1 MGARHPLPYGF
12 AKAHTLLL
20 EDDGHERV
28 LWAADA
34 STPGALGEVL
44 RLHAVSRVEHDD
56 STLLAQRIAAAYA
69 GGESSAATVVGEV
82 ESAVD
87 LSRLLQDL
95 PAVEDLLEA
104 ADDAPI
110 IRMLNALLT
119 QAAKDGASDIHI
131 EPYER
136 SSAVRF
142 RVDGTL
148 REVVQPNRALHAA
161 LISRLK
167 IMAELDISEKRLP
180 QDGRISLRIGGRAI
194 DVRVST
200 LPSAHGE
207 RAVLRLLDKSES
219 KFTLEGLGMDGKVLS
234 AFDHLV
240 HQPHGI
246 VLVTGPTGSGKT
258 TTLYASLGRIDTAST
273 NVLTVEDPVEYELAG
288 IGQTQVN
295 TKIDLTF
302 GKALRAILRQD
313 PDVIMIG
320 EIRDFETAQIAIQ
333 ASLTG
338 HLVLATLHTND
349 APSAVN
355 RLIDMGVEPYLLAS
369 TLLGA
374 QAQRLV
380 RKLCPACKRQ
390 DSEGH
395 WHPVGC
401 PACSMTGY
409 KGRTGVYELMVVD
422 DTLRALI
429 HNRAAESALQ
439 VAARNTGYVTM
450 REDGDR
456 LVSQGLTSLE
466 EVLRVTR
473 D

>member
-1 MGARHPLPYGF
+1 MRHPLPYAF
-12 AKAHTLLL
+12 AKAHQVLLQ
-20 EDDGHERV
+20 DDGRQRV
-28 LWAADA
+28 LWTTPATPV
-34 STPGALGEVL
+34 STLSEVL
-44 RLHAVSRVEHDD
+44 RVHSVDLWQREAA
-56 STLLAQRIAAAYA
+56 AQLQTRIAAAYA
-69 GGESSAATVVGEV
+69 GGESSAAAVVGEV

-87 LSRLLQDL
+87 LSRLMQEL

-119 QAAKDGASDIHI
+119 QGVRDGASDIHI

-148 REVVQPNRALHAA
+148 REVVQPNKALHAA

-180 QDGRISLRIGGRAI
+180 QDGRISLRLGTRAI

-200 LPSAHGE
+200 LPGAHGE
-207 RAVLRLLDKSES
+207 RAVLRLLDKTETRFS
-219 KFTLEGLGMDGKVLS
+219 LEALGMSGEVLQG
-234 AFDHLV
+234 FDRLIR
-240 HQPHGI
+240 QPHGI

-258 TTLYASLGRIDTAST
+258 TTLYASLARMDTATT
-273 NVLTVEDPVEYELAG
+273 NVLTVEDPIEYELPG

-295 TKIDLTF
+295 AKIDLSF
-302 GKALRAILRQD
+302 AKALRAILRQD
-313 PDVIMIG
+313 QDVIMIG
-320 EIRDFETAQIAIQ
+320 EIREYETAQIAIQ

-349 APSAVN
+349 APSAVT
-355 RLIDMGVEPYLLAS
+355 RLIDMGVEPFLLS
-369 TLLGA
+369 SSLLGVL
-374 QAQRLV
+374 AQRLV
-380 RKLCPACKRQ
+380 RQLCTACRRQ
-390 DSEGH
+390 DAQGL
-395 WHPVGC
+395 WHAVGC
-401 PACSMTGY
+401 PACGHTGY
-409 KGRTGVYELMVVD
+409 KGRTGVYELMTAD
-422 DTLRALI
+422 DAVRALI
-429 HNRAAESALQ
+429 HNRAAESELTAAAL
-439 VAARNTGYVTM
+439 RGGLRPM
-450 REDGDR
+450 REDGQR
-456 LVSQGLTSLE
+456 LVVEGVTSAE

>member
-1 MGARHPLPYGF
+1 MRHPLPYAF
-12 AKAHTLLL
+12 AKAHQVLLQ
-20 EDDGHERV
+20 DDGRQRV
-28 LWAADA
+28 LWTTPAAPV
-34 STPGALGEVL
+34 STLSEVL
-44 RLHAVSRVEHDD
+44 RVHSVDLWQREAAPQ
-56 STLLAQRIAAAYA
+56 LQARIAAAYA
-69 GGESSAATVVGEV
+69 GGESSAAAVVGEV

-87 LSRLLQDL
+87 LSRLMQEL

-119 QAAKDGASDIHI
+119 QGVRDGASDIHI

-148 REVVQPNRALHAA
+148 REVVQPNKALHAA

-180 QDGRISLRIGGRAI
+180 QDGRISLRLGTRAI

-200 LPSAHGE
+200 LPGAHGE
-207 RAVLRLLDKSES
+207 RAVLRLLDKTEARFS
-219 KFTLEGLGMDGKVLS
+219 LEALGMSGEVLQG
-234 AFDHLV
+234 FDRLIR
-240 HQPHGI
+240 QPHGI

-258 TTLYASLGRIDTAST
+258 TTLYASLARMDTATT
-273 NVLTVEDPVEYELAG
+273 NVLTVEDPIEYELPG

-295 TKIDLTF
+295 AKIDLSF
-302 GKALRAILRQD
+302 AKALRAILRQD

-320 EIRDFETAQIAIQ
+320 EIRDYETAQIAIQ

-349 APSAVN
+349 APSAVT
-355 RLIDMGVEPYLLAS
+355 RLTDMGVEPFLLS
-369 TLLGA
+369 SSLLGVL
-374 QAQRLV
+374 AQRLV
-380 RKLCPACKRQ
+380 RQLCTACRRRDAQ
-390 DSEGH
+390 GL
-395 WHPVGC
+395 WHAVGC
-401 PACSMTGY
+401 PACGHTGY
-409 KGRTGVYELMVVD
+409 KGRTGVYELMTADEAV
-422 DTLRALI
+422 RALI
-429 HNRAAESALQ
+429 HNRAAESELTTAAL
-439 VAARNTGYVTM
+439 AGGLRPM
-450 REDGDR
+450 REDGQR
-456 LVSQGLTSLE
+456 LVAEGVTSAE
-466 EVLRVTR
+466 EVVRVTR